1 MTAPGSHRAHRSVV
15 MYTGD
20 NMGLGH
26 LRRCTRIASR
36 LVRELPGT
44 EVLLLSG
51 LPLGCPFE
59 MPQGVDV
66 VKLPSARK
74 ITTGVYEPRT
84 LSMSQRRL
92 IRLRTDLI
100 RSVLD
105 AVRPDLLLVDH
116 LPVGVSGELLPLL
129 PTLDSSTR
137 VVLGLRDI
145 VDAPEVT
152 RRVWREQGVFEALD
166 AHFDEVMIY
175 GCRDLFDAA
184 RHYNLDR
191 EVRTRVHY
199 CGYVCS
205 DEVGEGVPSNGRKR
219 SRRAPRRVVVTA
231 GGGEDGYPMMRSCLE
246 ALRLAAKD
254 IELDPVFVTGPF
266 MPRESRELL
275 ETSAPGSVLW
285 RVDAL
290 PDLLETADVVLTMA
304 GYNTLV
310 ETIRLGKR
318 PVVIPRSGPSA
329 EQRMRTRVFADR
341 NLVHE
346 VDPTPLTPS
355 SMAELI
361 LECCNNSTPHGVL
374 PAMDGLADAVAN
386 LGMLL
391 DAGPTRRRVTATG
404 GVKAAGRTTR

>member
-1 MTAPGSHRAHRSVV
+1 

-59 MPQGVDV
+59 MPSGVDV

-184 RHYNLDR
+184 RHYHLDR

-219 SRRAPRRVVVTA
+219 SRRTPRRVVVTA

-361 LECCNNSTPHGVL
+361 LECCNNSAPHGVL

>member
-59 MPQGVDV
+59 MPSGVDV

-184 RHYNLDR
+184 RHYHLDR

-219 SRRAPRRVVVTA
+219 SRRTPRRVVVTA

-275 ETSAPGSVLW
+275 EESAPGSVLW

-361 LECCNNSTPHGVL
+361 LECCNNSAPHGVL
-374 PAMDGLADAVAN
+374 PPMDGLADAVAN
-386 LGMLL
+386 IGMLL
-391 DAGPTRRRVTATG
+391 DAGSTRRRVTATG

>member
-1 MTAPGSHRAHRSVV
+1 

-184 RHYNLDR
+184 RHYHLDR

-219 SRRAPRRVVVTA
+219 SRRTPRRVVVTA

-246 ALRLAAKD
+246 ALRLASKD

-275 ETSAPGSVLW
+275 EESAPGSVLW

-361 LECCNNSTPHGVL
+361 LECCNNSAPHGVL
-374 PAMDGLADAVAN
+374 PPMDGLADAVAN
-386 LGMLL
+386 IGMLL
-391 DAGPTRRRVTATG
+391 DAGSTRRRVTATG